1 MRPSRWRS
9 DHARSVQFVS
19 HLTELIEAG
28 LTIPR
33 ALALLAED
41 ARRRGDRDRLAAAL
55 AEVEAGADL
64 SAALAAPPA
73 LVDRATEALVVA
85 GERSGLLV
93 ENLRTARRMA
103 EDADRRR
110 RRLRSAAVY
119 PLVVTLLAI
128 GLAVGMTLVV
138 LPRLAATYASL
149 GGELPALTRGLLA
162 VSAGLTLERSLIVV
176 AGAAVVAVG
185 LRARRGRRDGTHL
198 LDAVPVVRGLRRDL
212 RTTVALEVISSLL
225 RGGVALVD
233 ALDTAGAIIGHP
245 WSRVRLERIA
255 EDVRAGRDVGAA
267 VAASG
272 LVPTWVVETLV
283 VGDRTGGLVAAFGRA
298 ATTLGGRAEER
309 AQDVA
314 TALEPALLA
323 AAGAVVGTVVV
334 ALYLPLFRVVDLIR

>member
-1 MRPSRWRS
+1 
-9 DHARSVQFVS
+9 
-19 HLTELIEAG
+19 
-28 LTIPR
+28 
-33 ALALLAED
+33 
-41 ARRRGDRDRLAAAL
+41 
-55 AEVEAGADL
+55 VEAGVDL
-64 SAALAAPPA
+64 SAALAAPPS

-162 VSAGLTLERSLIVV
+162 VSAWLTLERSLIVV
-176 AGAAVVAVG
+176 AGTTVAAVG
-185 LRARRGRRDGTHL
+185 LRARRGRREGTHL

-212 RTTVALEVISSLL
+212 RTTVALEVIASLL
-225 RGGVALVD
+225 RGGVTLVD

-245 WSRVRLERIA
+245 WSRGRLERIA
-255 EDVRAGRDVGAA
+255 DDVRAGRDVGPA

-272 LVPTWVVETLV
+272 LVPPWVVETLV
-283 VGDRTGGLVAAFGRA
+283 VGDRTGGLAAAFGRA
-298 ATTLGGRAEER
+298 ATTLGTRTEAR

-314 TALEPALLA
+314 TALEPALMA
-323 AAGAVVGTVVV
+323 AAGAIVGTVVV